1 MKIAFVIGSLSGGG
15 AERVVALLANE
26 FAEQGNSTY
35 VISIASK
42 NRSYEISPKVK
53 LLYCTRERGIP
64 GVSFFNRVGD
74 LRNTLNEIKP
84 DVCFSFTVAVN
95 IYSILASVGQKWR
108 LIVCERNDPNFD
120 PKSKFLRMLRSI
132 TYYWADG
139 YVFQTTGE
147 RDFFPQKIRDKSWVI
162 PNPINPLFTDVY
174 HGERQKRFVT
184 AVRLEPQKN
193 LKLAINAFEKF
204 NQSHPDYSFEI
215 YGEGNQYEELNNYI
229 ISKKMENKVF
239 LKGRSNTLHKDI
251 SSAYAFILSSD
262 YEGMSNSMIEA
273 MALGLPV
280 ISTDYPSG
288 GARMVI
294 NDHINGLL
302 IPVGGLNELVKA
314 MNEVVENPQLAEQ
327 LSYNAKQI
335 RNELSTSR
343 VIRMWSSCLNNKAG
357 SEL

>member
-193 LKLAINAFEKF
+193 LKLAIEAFHDFCKDHNGF
-204 NQSHPDYSFEI
+204 SFDI
-215 YGEGNQYEELNNYI
+215 YGEGSQHDELQERIN
-229 ISKKMENKVF
+229 ELGLANKVI
-239 LKGRSNTLHKDI
+239 LRGRSSTLYNDIKD
-251 SSAYAFILSSD
+251 SYAFILSSN
-262 YEGMSNSMIEA
+262 YEGMSNSMLEA
-273 MALGLPV
+273 MALGIPV

-294 NDHINGLL
+294 EDHINGLL
-302 IPVGGLNELVKA
+302 VPVGDKDALLNAMKELA
-314 MNEVVENPQLAEQ
+314 DDEDLAREIGIQ
-327 LSYNAKQI
+327 AEKIKDKLSANRIMTLWEK
-335 RNELSTSR
+335 
-343 VIRMWSSCLNNKAG
+343 CLLNQ
-357 SEL
+357 

>member
-294 NDHINGLL
+294 KNGINGILVPVNEKNKLVEAMSLL
-302 IPVGGLNELVKA
+302 ADNIDVARAMGCKA
-314 MNEVVENPQLAEQ
+314 EEIKDD
-327 LSYNAKQI
+327 LSIKKI
-335 RNELSTSR
+335 LSLWEKCIQT
-343 VIRMWSSCLNNKAG
+343 
-357 SEL
+357 